1 MTNFELFAF
10 CKDVLIASKKA
21 VIDGEHWEH
30 VPERDR
36 MIGDDI
42 EFAFSLKKDGNEIAV
57 MEVRFDM
64 SSCFGDGAFSKR
76 HNLINSGVAIF
87 DNGTL
92 HRALKA
98 SDITFCKLEDLFDPM
113 HMIHFGMNAEVYY
126 EEEREKCI

>member
-10 CKDVLIASKKA
+10 YKDVLVASKKA
-21 VIDGEHWEH
+21 TVDGEHWEH

-57 MEVRFDM
+57 MEVRFEM
-64 SSCFGDGAFSKR
+64 SSCFGDGVVSKR

-87 DNGTL
+87 TNGEVN
-92 HRALKA
+92 RALKA
-98 SDITFCKLEDLFDPM
+98 SDITFCRLEDLFDPM
-113 HMIHFGMNAEVYY
+113 RMIYYGMDAEVYY
-126 EEEREKCI
+126 AEEREKLS